1 MTTQV
6 TEVPVTNVQTPHTAT
21 AQTRVDEIRAMR
33 EKIPNFVIPESNREG
48 QRLGSVAS
56 LPPQFIELAAVA
68 IKNTGQLS
76 GAGADPEEVRDLM
89 AYADAYDP
97 LADEFEAMA
106 GFIRH
111 SVTAARHRAGSIAL
125 TTYALAQRL
134 AKRKETADLAPH
146 VTDMRNALGKRIRRS
161 KAQPAPAPETPTPA
175 PVPVTPTS
183 PAK

>member
-1 MTTQV
+1 MTQIPD
-6 TEVPVTNVQTPHTAT
+6 VPVTNGQTSHTVT

-33 EKIPNFVIPESNREG
+33 EKIPNFVIPESGRDN
-48 QRLGSVAS
+48 QRLSSVAS
-56 LPPQFIELAAVA
+56 LPPQFVELAAVA
-68 IKNTGQLS
+68 IKNSGQL
-76 GAGADPEEVRDLM
+76 GAAGADPEQVRDLM
-89 AYADAYDP
+89 DYADAYDP

-111 SVTAARHRAGSIAL
+111 SVTAARHKAGSIAL

-134 AKRKETADLAPH
+134 AKRPETADLAPH

-161 KAQPAPAPETPTPA
+161 KSQPAPAPAPAPA
-175 PVPVTPTS
+175 PVTPPS